1 MYIASGRDPVIVKV
15 PLYGA
20 AADIA
25 DGALIMPGSTAETD
39 LGLFI
44 VATNSAAGAD
54 ALGVLRGTHDYSV
67 VGDSAVAG
75 TSWVWGEVQLCDQ
88 YTPIWVEYDQ
98 SDTAAVAS
106 TSSTTV
112 TITSLEDNID
122 TSYLVKTDGAGTCE
136 TAFLTASASGSATS
150 KTATGWSAADTVI
163 KVLRLGHQVA
173 KLNTGATKIG
183 TDAGAGSWTV
193 FVLENWFKADGYPLT
208 MLDPTKHDNLSLTG
222 ASFYAKII
230 ARNTAGHTTE

>member
-1 MYIASGRDPVIVKV
+1 MRTASGRDPVIVKV

-25 DGALIMPGSTAETD
+25 DGALIMPGVTAETD

-44 VATNSAAGAD
+44 VGTNTAAGVD
-54 ALGVLRGTHDYSV
+54 ALGVLQGLHDYSV
-67 VGDSAVAG
+67 VGDSATAG
-75 TSWVWGEVQLCDQ
+75 TSWVFGDVELCDQ
-88 YTPIWVEYDQ
+88 YQPVWIEYDQ

-122 TSYLVKTDGAGTCE
+122 TSYLVKTDGAGTCH
-136 TAFLTASASGSATS
+136 TAYLTASASGSASS
-150 KTATGWSAADTVI
+150 KTATGWAAADTVI

-173 KLNTGATKIG
+173 KLNTAADKIG
-183 TDAGAGSWTV
+183 TDAAAGTWTV
-193 FVLENWFKADGYPLT
+193 FVLENWFEAAGYPLQQ
-208 MLDPTKHDNLSLTG
+208 LDPTKHDNLSLTK
-222 ASFYAKII
+222 ARFYAKILV
-230 ARNTAGHTTE
+230 RNTAGHTTE